1 MSTLV
6 ERRLA
11 ARITT
16 RLGKLL
22 KLNNEQS
29 KQVYDVIVAALRGL
43 TK

>member
-1 MSTLV
+1 MSSLV

-16 RLGKLL
+16 RIGKML

-29 KQVYDVIVAALRGL
+29 KAIYDIIVEALRGM
-43 TK
+43 TR